1 MEKYKDIY
9 NQFYNSDPKF
19 QSTFQDLK
27 SFDEYV
33 GDNNAVI
40 DELKEVFDFGQ
51 PQEQIAQAQ
60 PDVPFPVESD
70 SELKKK
76 EESISPSTSD
86 GSSLASTSQ
95 SNIELTEEPKKPKR
109 GLSLF
114 GKKEPKVEVPDV
126 SLDLNPN
133 DIIDEFEKKNQQYA
147 DLRQMGVVGETAG
160 SILTLNLNNFAD
172 LVSTHMGYFGLSDAL
187 FNPEVSYGDQKL
199 QNLEKELRPYEKQ
212 MSSIFKRQ
220 FTGVSNDDGMGF
232 AKPLINK
239 FNIEFDKDGKE
250 IRTAEYNE
258 DVVKSLLKVERTTAD
273 AVGPKE
279 INYKFVPN
287 EDEIESYAAESWE
300 ENQKRWS
307 PENPKSW
314 EDVKNTKTGDIYK
327 SVIRTEVKQGIEQIQ
342 IGEEI
347 DKEFLRVYNAT
358 PEEIS
363 DNLKK
368 QAAAIQSQIVTE
380 TKAKANDIL
389 EEQTAIV
396 TEAVSPIL
404 EEVETYVGGFK
415 SKYEPFLNTET
426 GAYEFQTQEQIDAFN
441 TEYASLTDFVADK
454 NNAIE
459 VLKAQGLEGYKN
471 AVKTL
476 ISEADKQGKERLG
489 KLSSGI
495 YSQSSFSAVVQS
507 GVSNYFSKKEMEEK
521 YAAEKMGYG
530 DLLGSIIA
538 KSSFDSLAGLGL
550 LAEQYGAGKGTISS
564 FFTNLGNYR
573 NEYEFAALNPSV
585 LKRVEMPDGSTRD
598 ESLGE
603 FFERIVSNEGAG
615 EFLGDA
621 VLVSAK
627 SFLPSLPIMAS
638 AIIMKNAG
646 VANSTVVGSAALA
659 SFVHDTSMQLTEQ
672 YDAVFAKTNSILMAD
687 EASRKQLGSQ
697 LDLFYTYVLDAGI
710 LFGKAKINGVRDFTK
725 VGLAKFV
732 GDVAT
737 ESVLQ
742 EGPQNYFTEKITH
755 ELTTDTPFQGK
766 LLDFIDTRTVLD
778 VAAGSGPVT
787 FSYHTLD
794 GLGALRAEKIKER
807 TLEALNQKG
816 LVPLVLD
823 INKRLGQD
831 AALAL
836 GYTMRLQGKFSKKEF
851 ENFATTIRR
860 INELN
865 EVVATKDLS
874 DERKLATA
882 DKMFSRGELLAQ
894 QEAAQT
900 QEKKDMIADEIKKI
914 DQQINDLQDNTKEVK
929 ITTITDFKTG
939 RVIYAT
945 DNETMAKE
953 LKTNGALSKNL
964 FSGISEGVYV
974 LNSEDEKLNKFVDK
988 SIEFKK
994 NFTGFMSKREE
1005 LKNRYE
1011 KQRVQATK
1019 DRLSGKKNT
1028 PTDAQLENEYQAEIQ
1043 NISASFGMGA
1053 EADANVSRAE
1063 RLQNSQ
1069 QTRTASDV
1077 VTGPQQ
1083 FNIPESVA
1091 NQSVFDG
1098 DESTTLDA
1106 FIEANK
1112 ENAIASNVL
1121 NNIKTQ
1127 VATFKQMFPEGK
1139 IFYHTTNQSF
1149 TSTYNKLTGSKELN
1163 VKDDG
1168 FFAETENG
1176 EIHINLS
1183 NPGNFNK
1190 MNQDVVSHEIVH
1202 GVLLKAFGKK
1212 VFDNNGMFLRWESDT
1227 QAISDMKTLLEGVV
1241 GRYGSSLNTFLGN
1254 RNYER
1259 AEEAEEFIAQLGAM
1273 LSRADENSPLEQ
1285 GFVGRVL
1292 AAISQFVKDKTGMD
1306 VFAIYRKQSDA
1317 VQFLNYIGA
1326 QLKQGKELDEKKFVA
1341 VQGGFMIPRDLDPDG
1356 LSEGNLETGTVVAVH
1371 KSSENLNPI
1380 LSQFTKR
1387 PGTSKLAYDLPV
1399 KTLEEAIKEH
1409 KGGVLLIMSDNTG
1422 FSVNP
1427 DTGEFVM
1434 GGYGYMAARRNIDAG
1449 IGFAS
1454 VNMSTVGTTMT
1465 NAMAANDGNPVLALI
1480 VLSSPKAALGNYY
1493 ALQYTFG
1500 SVANFLSTEKQSNE
1514 FKQSM
1519 IDVMRNKLALLDA
1532 FETNSKIV
1540 AERKAAKKLGD
1551 FSLVNELTEKSRT
1564 SFDKKFLP
1572 FFNSVNFNDPKSVQN
1587 FIKQFTQSKY
1597 SFPQRQELIDTILP
1611 SHEEIRQNKKTP
1623 IISKIFK
1630 DNGLNQID
1638 FHNKYGEPYFVGDRL
1653 FIDDSS
1659 VNAPWG
1665 SVFGGFTIDPKADP
1679 LLIQN
1684 KGLTHPQ
1691 FNAKVPGSNHFLLD
1705 GEYGVNQNFYDAL
1718 QFGNPLKNPIDKMAT
1733 QGIQP
1738 GTRLP
1743 ASNKNPD
1750 ALTSKERRDILL
1762 DRPMVKRS
1770 MEAYE
1775 EERGAVESLAEQFAK
1790 RLGVEYSFYFDEND
1804 SNLWSRNQTGAVQ
1817 INTAKAGI
1825 NTPIYG
1831 FSGIFLEMLMNE
1843 NIVEYNKLVKSLL
1856 MDNSESSKAFRGNL
1870 EKALQNATIRSIE
1883 ENNSMGLLTRDEYAQ
1898 MRENVKEQVT
1908 LDAFR
1913 KIRMGEPNT
1922 PSIFQFDINS
1932 LQFLNVFQRVLNTE
1946 FAKLVAEEYEPNT
1959 GIYKALKQMW
1969 EGILEIIKNTLFPNK
1984 IKLKEASI
1992 NSDVATPLG
2001 EWAKLLADPRNEFLR
2016 NTEEYQKMQMNTP
2029 TVFSDIA
2036 NDLVNYEANTAEQ
2049 NITLI
2054 TNPNSAP
2061 FLTTVE
2067 TLEDL
2072 TIAIGQKDDGTNF
2085 SKLNEKFSQEK
2096 EQAYTDILET
2106 FFDFLLGENNRSF
2119 SEFLSFGNFFRES
2132 SNNRFGTADHSE
2144 ILDSLERYSAK
2155 LQTFIRAYDDVFRTE
2170 LIEKRE
2176 NYLQFRRILRHLY
2189 SMDLIKIDK
2198 VRSLYEL
2205 SQQEVRDF
2213 DLSSPLSFRS
2223 SVTNFL
2229 NEGYL
2234 GFNGAL
2240 DKRKSFVG
2248 FAKSEF
2254 LSDIGIAI
2262 NQLGTAYEAFVDRV
2276 DVYAS
2281 FEALGN
2287 VIKDDLNELSF
2298 ENRRLI
2304 ETYKNAAKAIDDI
2317 LSKVPLDKTYL
2328 TREGSVGY
2336 LRNHFAM
2343 NLLTKVRSNGS
2354 MVAHL
2359 QNDKF
2364 KDFTATNSKQIG
2376 PNSSVFKILEFS
2388 AYLQNLNQ
2396 SKIDFYAT
2404 DFSNTSR
2411 NGEFDIVASS
2421 DKNVDDV
2428 GFSKQVI
2435 PKGTTIPMSFT
2446 TSLRQTGDT
2455 YGVDISFRPRNF
2467 SYGTFIN
2474 WEGQI
2479 FEMFNK
2485 LINNIYALYQD
2496 IPIEFVTF
2504 SPVADSKVNKDGS
2517 AKNIRKNIYN
2527 LMAAKAFAPFYVT
2540 PMYGGTTIVLPLSKH
2555 FDSTANRIKPR
2566 VETLIAQEVDTINST
2581 VKVKKSRAETL
2592 GKDSRQIENEYDR
2605 LTAEGKSREEI
2616 FGNLFGRYSYESMR
2630 ASKYSADFQSVYDE
2644 FVSNKAK
2651 ETWSTYSGTWNKRK
2665 QGVVDFVDKYIIENS
2680 LMDIVSALRKG
2691 VRFVE
2696 VNDQLL
2702 PEGENGTVVVEGMA
2716 TPITQQGDVV
2726 NFSDL
2731 EIYSALFEYG
2741 IPQSN
2746 LDQIF
2751 GLNYRKT
2758 INNLLLDADFD
2769 TEIKQNLT
2777 EDARASKLTVSFSE
2791 LNELSDQLGI
2801 MSSTAILNY
2810 ILKHLSVEKGS
2821 PVIPAVKAI
2830 VDKINQ
2836 ARSMGEVLDEFGREV
2851 ETIGPESVQALAE
2864 IGTAAGRILR
2874 ILRELNKN
2882 KADVVIDTL
2891 KQSRIKV
2898 SPAFEQEIKNAF
2910 RNLDNARNAFENA
2923 KKKAIKDFTDSNIQE
2938 LQRLEDSL
2946 LDAEY
2951 KIALIMSDP
2960 RLQFRFASEVLTN
2973 RAAMSLLSGQTA
2985 VLSAVSNVET
2995 LIAKYGVNQNIFKR
3009 LSESIINRIK
3019 PDVFSRSNARV
3030 YRLGKEEFRN
3040 RRLAFSLTHSRSVDQ
3055 IKRAMLDGT
3064 VPNTA
3069 QAKFFENV
3077 AMVNSIRDAQN
3088 LVKLF
3093 GRFAKSFQEKNGLDD
3108 MDFADIMQ
3116 VMLYEHKES
3125 GKIILADN
3133 KAYSVMGAMV
3143 RALMQPQEITSRL
3156 MALGMDKYAANV
3168 ISKKALLDYVT
3179 MRTAMENSELPE
3191 GLIDELVKRGSMT
3204 NDAVNAPFV
3213 QKADKPVFFLPGGNP
3228 ETELVNLNIL
3238 MAAIFRDEQVNPF
3251 ESEGLRATFYADN
3264 SFVKGLRRIRK
3275 GIRKGMVDT
3284 YLESLEAKAEG
3295 NRLKKY
3301 GYRAANAILQGANVA
3316 QWTIFPFPQIPSNIL
3331 LQIVARSN
3339 PLGAALNSVYLGFLY
3354 YKNLNNFYKKY
3365 KIGKHAENVEE
3376 TPQDVA
3382 TAGMLPSQKALPSAG
3397 SQSLVTTTNGIDI
3410 FEAEDIDSPGT
3421 KDQMRSAKK
3430 KMNTQQ
3436 KIEFE
3441 KEVGNL
3447 FSAKR
3452 RFVTAMADIGRSTEF
3467 LLVAGSIAAS
3477 GAVLSSGDDDE
3488 KKRAMKKLG
3497 VNQNDLNVSY
3507 YLEYVKEK
3515 ASNPKLT
3522 PEEFYR
3528 KRGGFKYNSSIPSKD
3543 LPEGFEIKD
3552 GVLYDNFGKKVSTD
3566 FYLNITNLG
3575 TFFGYGVGYMSS
3587 VYAKQRNL
3595 NSVENDKTEGFKEY
3609 FDMGSLLS
3617 SVTGSVFRQTPSI
3630 KLVQDAL
3637 ESLSEDSK
3645 KRGQGAQVASNMVAS
3660 VMSVAAPSLLGKPRS
3675 QAEGET
3681 VQPSYEIEPSRE
3693 EPNIGRLFLDAHM
3706 KLSRNGI
3713 LGLGLGQ
3720 SEFYQSEIGLFGE
3733 DMSMRKTV
3741 AGPQSF
3747 MSYLES
3753 AINFP
3758 GLRKGTEVNVNKT
3771 ADEIMKYNDARNFLI
3786 NSSYLAT
3793 VYGNMGGDANRYW
3806 GILDRP
3812 RKNTF
3817 VITESETDPL
3827 TGVNPNKPFKLPNDI
3842 YRDELRILGDVM
3854 RNEAKN
3860 YISGYSLEKTKD
3872 LVRGAKNEEEA
3883 KLYIEQWFSE
3893 LNETFSKAEAAYK
3906 ENFLANRAPGIIRTM
3921 QDRGLLTEA
3930 DITVLTKMAEDI
3942 NIENVLTSEEQPR
3955 WKPVFDKNK

>member
-9 NQFYNSDPKF
+9 NQFYNSDPTF

-27 SFDEYV
+27 SFNEYV
-33 GDNNAVI
+33 GENDAVV
-40 DELKEVFDFGQ
+40 DELKEVFNFGQ
-51 PQEQIAQAQ
+51 PQGQLAEPQS
-60 PDVPFPVESD
+60 DMSFPVESD

-76 EESISPSTSD
+76 EESISPSSSD
-86 GSSLASTSQ
+86 GSSLVSASPSD
-95 SNIELTEEPKKPKR
+95 IESVGEPKKPKKN
-109 GLSLF
+109 LSGS
-114 GKKEPKVEVPDV
+114 GKKKVKVEIPEV

-133 DIIDEFEKKNQQYA
+133 NIIDEFEKKNQEYA
-147 DLRQMGVVGETAG
+147 NLKQVDVIGKAG
-160 SILTLNLNNFAD
+160 ASILTLNLNNFAD
-172 LVSTHMGYFGLSDAL
+172 MVKTQAGYFGQSDAL
-187 FNPEVSYGDQKL
+187 FETDLSYGDQKL
-199 QNLEKELRPYEKQ
+199 QNLLEEIRPYEQQ
-212 MSSIFKRQ
+212 MMSIFKKQ
-220 FTGVSNDDGMGF
+220 LTGVSNYEGIGF
-232 AKPLINK
+232 DKPLINK
-239 FNIEFDKDGKE
+239 FNIEIDKEGKE
-250 IRTAEYNE
+250 IRIPEYNE
-258 DVVKSLLKVERTTAD
+258 DVVKSLLKGERTTSD
-273 AVGPKE
+273 AIGEKE
-279 INYKFVPN
+279 INYKFVPD
-287 EDEIESYAAESWE
+287 EDKIESYAAESWE
-300 ENQKRWS
+300 KNQEVFS
-307 PENPKSW
+307 PLEPKSW
-314 EDVKNTKTGDIYK
+314 EDVKNTKTGEIYK

-342 IGEEI
+342 ISEEI
-347 DKEFLRVYNAT
+347 DKEFVRIYNAT

-363 DNLKK
+363 ENLRK
-368 QAAAIQSQIVTE
+368 QAGAIQYDILKE
-380 TKAKANDIL
+380 TKAKANGIL
-389 EEQTAIV
+389 EQQTALV
-396 TEAVSPIL
+396 TETISPIL
-404 EEVETYVGGFK
+404 EEMNASVGAFK
-415 SKYEPFLNTET
+415 TKYESFYNPEKNV
-426 GAYEFQTQEQIDAFN
+426 YELQTQEQIDAF
-441 TEYASLTDFVADK
+441 TVEYDALTNFIADK

-459 VLKAQGLEGYKN
+459 VFKAQNLEVYKN
-471 AVKTL
+471 SIKTL
-476 ISEADKQGKERLG
+476 LAEADKQGKERLAKITTG
-489 KLSSGI
+489 D
-495 YSQSSFSAVVQS
+495 YSQAALNSVVETAVS
-507 GVSNYFSKKEMEEK
+507 KYFSKKEMEEK
-521 YAAEKMGYG
+521 YASEKMGYW
-530 DLLGSIIA
+530 DLAGSIIA
-538 KSSFDSLAGLGL
+538 KSSFDSLAGLGTL
-550 LAEQYGAGKGTISS
+550 MEQFGAGKGVVSS

-573 NEYEFAALNPSV
+573 NEYEFAGLNPSV
-585 LKRVEMPDGSTRD
+585 LKRVEMPDGTTRD
-598 ESLGE
+598 ESFGE
-603 FFERIVSNEGAG
+603 FLERIVTNDGAS

-627 SFLPSLPIMAS
+627 SFLPSLPIMAN
-638 AIIMKNAG
+638 ALIMKKAG
-646 VANSTVVGSAALA
+646 VANSTVVGTAALA
-659 SFVHDTSMQLTEQ
+659 SFIHDTSMQLTEQ
-672 YDAVFAKTNSILMAD
+672 YDAVFDKTNSILMAD
-687 EASRKQLGSQ
+687 EASRRQLASQ

-710 LFGKAKINGVRDFTK
+710 LFGKTKMNGVRDFTK

-737 ESVLQ
+737 ESILQ

-755 ELTTDTPFQGK
+755 ELTQDTPFKGS
-766 LLDFIDTRTVLD
+766 LVDFIDTRTVLD

-794 GLGALRAEKIKER
+794 GLAALRAEKIKDR

-836 GYTMRLQGKFSKKEF
+836 GYTMRLQGKFTKQEF
-851 ENFATTIRR
+851 NDFTTTIRR

-882 DKMFSRGELLAQ
+882 DKMFTRGELFAQ

-900 QEKKDMIADEIKKI
+900 QEKKDMIAGEIKKL

-929 ITTITDFKTG
+929 LTTITDFKTG

-945 DNETMAKE
+945 DNETMTKE
-953 LKTNGALSKNL
+953 LKTNRALSKNL
-964 FSGISEGVYV
+964 FAGISEGVYV
-974 LNSEDEKLNKFVDK
+974 LNTEDEKLNKFVDK

-994 NFTGFMSKREE
+994 NFSGFMSKREE

-1011 KQRVQATK
+1011 KQRLQATK

-1043 NISASFGMGA
+1043 NIAASFGMGA

-1063 RLQNSQ
+1063 RLQNSEQ
-1069 QTRTASDV
+1069 ARTASDV

-1091 NQSVFDG
+1091 NQSVFDA

-1127 VATFKQMFPEGK
+1127 INTFKEMFPEGK
-1139 IFYHTTNQSF
+1139 VFYHTSNQSF
-1149 TSTYNKLTGSKELN
+1149 TDAYNKLTGQKALN
-1163 VKDDG
+1163 LKDDG

-1183 NPGNFNK
+1183 SPADFNK
-1190 MNQDVVSHEIVH
+1190 MNQDVVAHEIFH

-1212 VFDNNGMFLRWESDT
+1212 VFDNNGKFLRWESDT
-1227 QAISDMKTLLEGVV
+1227 QAISDMKAAIESIV
-1241 GRYGSSLNTFLGN
+1241 GRYGRSLDVFLGN
-1254 RNYER
+1254 RDYER
-1259 AEEAEEFIAQLGAM
+1259 AEEAEEFIVQLGAL
-1273 LSRADENSPLEQ
+1273 LSRADMNSPLEQ

-1292 AAISQFVKDKTGMD
+1292 AAISQFVKQKTGKD
-1306 VFAIYRKQSDA
+1306 IFAFYRKQSDA
-1317 VQFLNYIGA
+1317 VQFLNYVGS
-1326 QLKQGKELDEKKFVA
+1326 QLKVGKELDESKFVA
-1341 VQGGFMIPRDLDPDG
+1341 VQGGFMIPRDLDPDA
-1356 LSEGNLETGTVVAVH
+1356 LSEGNLQTGTVIAVH

-1380 LSQFTKR
+1380 LNQFTKR

-1399 KTLEEAIKEH
+1399 KTLEQAIKEH

-1422 FSVNP
+1422 FYVNP

-1434 GGYGYMAARRNIDAG
+1434 GGYGYMAAKKNIDAG

-1532 FETNSKIV
+1532 FETNSKII
-1540 AERKAAKKLGD
+1540 AERKAAKELGD

-1564 SFDKKFLP
+1564 NFDKKFLP

-1597 SFPQRQELIDTILP
+1597 SFPQRQQLIDTILP
-1611 SHEEIRQNKKTP
+1611 SHEEIRQNKTTP

-1653 FIDDSS
+1653 FIEKSS

-1679 LLIQN
+1679 LEIQN

-1691 FNAKVPGSNHFLLD
+1691 FNAKVPGYGHFLLD
-1705 GEYGVNQNFYDAL
+1705 GEYGANENFFDAL

-1743 ASNKNPD
+1743 MSNKDPN
-1750 ALTSKERRDILL
+1750 ALTSQERRDMLL
-1762 DRPMVKRS
+1762 NRPMVKRS
-1770 MEAYE
+1770 MEAYQ
-1775 EERGAVESLAEQFAK
+1775 EERGAVESLTEQFAK
-1790 RLGVEYSFYFDEND
+1790 RLGVEYSFYFDKD
-1804 SNLWSRNQTGAVQ
+1804 DFNLWNRNQSGAVQ
-1817 INTAKAGI
+1817 INMARAGI

-1843 NIVEYNKLVKSLL
+1843 NIVEYNKLVKNLL
-1856 MDNSESSKAFRGNL
+1856 MDNSESSKAFRATL
-1870 EKALQNATIRSIE
+1870 EKALQNATIQAIQ

-1898 MRENVKEQVT
+1898 MRENVKQQVT

-1913 KIRMGEPNT
+1913 KIKMGDPNT
-1922 PSIFQFDINS
+1922 PSVFQFDINS
-1932 LQFLNVFQRVLNTE
+1932 LQFLDVFQRVLNTE

-1969 EGILEIIKNTLFPNK
+1969 EGILEMIKNALFPNK
-1984 IKLKEASI
+1984 IKLKDASI
-1992 NSDVATPLG
+1992 SSDIASPLG

-2016 NTEEYQKMQMNTP
+2016 NTEEYQKMQTSTS
-2029 TVFSDIA
+2029 TVFTDLA
-2036 NDLVNYEANTAEQ
+2036 NELAAFEAESSQ
-2049 NITLI
+2049 ENITLI
-2054 TNPNSAP
+2054 TNPNGIP
-2061 FLTTVE
+2061 FLSSIGK
-2067 TLEDL
+2067 LEDL
-2072 TIAIGQKDDGTNF
+2072 GNVFLDVDNETSL
-2085 SKLNEKFSQEK
+2085 SKLNEKYSPEK
-2096 EQAYTDILET
+2096 EQTYTDILET
-2106 FFDFLLGENNRSF
+2106 FFDFLYNDNNRTF
-2119 SEFLSFGNFFRES
+2119 SDFLSFRNFFMENSVNTIR
-2132 SNNRFGTADHSE
+2132 TADSQE
-2144 ILDSLERYSAK
+2144 LIYSLERYSEK
-2155 LQTFIRAYDDVFRTE
+2155 LQTFVRAYDDVFRTE
-2170 LIEKRE
+2170 LLAKRE
-2176 NYLQFRRILRHLY
+2176 SYLQFRRIIRHLY
-2189 SMDLIKIDK
+2189 SMDLIKINK
-2198 VRSLYEL
+2198 AKELYEL
-2205 SQQEVRDF
+2205 SNQERE
-2213 DLSSPLSFRS
+2213 DLQLNGPLNFKSSLA
-2223 SVTNFL
+2223 NFL

-2234 GFNGAL
+2234 GFGMASQ
-2240 DKRKSFVG
+2240 KRKAFVG
-2248 FAKSEF
+2248 FSQNDF
-2254 LSDIGIAI
+2254 LSEVLDM
-2262 NQLGTAYEAFVDRV
+2262 LRELDDTYEPFGDRL
-2276 DVYAS
+2276 DRYAS
-2281 FEALGN
+2281 FEALMN
-2287 VIKDDLNELSF
+2287 LLQ
-2298 ENRRLI
+2298 
-2304 ETYKNAAKAIDDI
+2304 DDI
-2317 LSKVPLDKTYL
+2317 NESSFKNSQSKQTYINAYEALLDIVSKVPLDAEFF
-2328 TREGSVGY
+2328 TREANNPYGKNY
-2336 LRNHFAM
+2336 FLL
-2343 NLLTKVRSNGS
+2343 NLTSMSRSGGS
-2354 MVAHL
+2354 MLAHI
-2359 QNDKF
+2359 QSDKF
-2364 KDFTATNSKQIG
+2364 KAFSATNSKQIG
-2376 PNSSVFKILEFS
+2376 PNSIQFKTLELS
-2388 AYLQNLNQ
+2388 NYLQNESL
-2396 SKIDFYAT
+2396 SKLDFYAT
-2404 DFSNTSR
+2404 DLSNR
-2411 NGEFDIVASS
+2411 NRSGVFDIVASS
-2421 DKNVDDV
+2421 DKNLDD
-2428 GFSKQVI
+2428 GYSKQII
-2435 PKGTTIPMSFT
+2435 PKGTNIPMTFS
-2446 TSLRQTGDT
+2446 TSLREIGNS
-2455 YGVDISFRPRNF
+2455 YGVDISFRHRDYG
-2467 SYGTFIN
+2467 YGTFIN

-2485 LINNIYALYQD
+2485 LINNIFALYQD
-2496 IPIEFVTF
+2496 VPIEFVTF
-2504 SPVADSKVNKDGS
+2504 SPVADNKVNKDGS

-2527 LMAAKAFAPFYVT
+2527 LMATKAFSPFYVT
-2540 PMYGGTTIVLPLSKH
+2540 PTDGGTTIVLPLSKH
-2555 FDSTANRIKPR
+2555 FDSSVSRIKPM
-2566 VETLIAQEVDTINST
+2566 VEKLIDQDVDQINST

-2592 GKDSRQIENEYDR
+2592 GKESREIESEYNR
-2605 LTAEGKSREEI
+2605 LTAEGKSKEEV
-2616 FGNLFGRYSYESMR
+2616 FGNLFGKYSYESMR
-2630 ASKYSADFQSVYDE
+2630 SSKYSAEFQSIYDE

-2696 VNDQLL
+2696 VDNQLL
-2702 PEGENGTVVVEGMA
+2702 AEGENRTVVIDGIA
-2716 TPITQQGDVV
+2716 TPITQEGEVV
-2726 NFSDL
+2726 SFSDL

-2758 INNLLLDADFD
+2758 IDNLLLDPDFD

-2777 EDARASKLTVSFSE
+2777 EDARASKLSVSFSE

-2830 VDKINQ
+2830 VDKINES
-2836 ARSMGEVLDEFGREV
+2836 RSLGEVVDEFGKQV
-2851 ETIGPESVQALAE
+2851 EAVGSENIQALAE

-2882 KADVVIDTL
+2882 KAEVIVDTL

-2910 RNLDNARNAFENA
+2910 QNLDNARNAFENA
-2923 KKKAIKDFTDSNIQE
+2923 KKKAIKDFNDNNIQE
-2938 LQRLEDSL
+2938 LQRLEDRL
-2946 LDAEY
+2946 ADAEY
-2951 KIALIMSDP
+2951 KIAMIMSDP

-2973 RAAMSLLSGQTA
+2973 RAAMSLLSGHTA
-2985 VLSAVSNVET
+2985 VLSAVANAET
-2995 LIAKYGVNQNIFKR
+2995 LAAKYGFNQNFFKR
-3009 LSESIINRIK
+3009 LSERIVNLIK
-3019 PDVFSRSNARV
+3019 PDVFSRSKANV
-3030 YRLGKEEFRN
+3030 FRLGKEEFRN

-3055 IKRAMLDGT
+3055 IKRALLDGT
-3064 VPNTA
+3064 IPNTA

-3077 AMVNSIRDAQN
+3077 AMVNSLRDAQN
-3088 LVKLF
+3088 LIKLF
-3093 GRFAKSFQEKNGLDD
+3093 GRFVKSFQDKNGLDD
-3108 MDFADIMQ
+3108 MEFADIMQ

-3125 GKIILADN
+3125 GKIMLADN

-3143 RALMQPQEITSRL
+3143 RALMQEQEITSRL

-3191 GLIDELVKRGSMT
+3191 GLIDELVRRGSMT
-3204 NDAVNAPFV
+3204 NNAVSAPFV
-3213 QKADKPVFFLPGGNP
+3213 QQAKKPVFFLPGGNP

-3238 MAAIFRDEQVNPF
+3238 MGAIFRDEQVNPF

-3264 SFVKGLRRIRK
+3264 SFVKWLRGVRK
-3275 GIRKGMVDT
+3275 GVRKGMIDT

-3295 NRLKKY
+3295 DTIRKY
-3301 GYRAANAILQGANVA
+3301 GYRAANAILQAANVV
-3316 QWTIFPFPQIPSNIL
+3316 QWTVFPFPQIPSNIL

-3339 PLGAALNSVYLGFLY
+3339 PLGATLNSVYLGFLY
-3354 YKNLNNFYKKY
+3354 YKNLNDFYKKY
-3365 KIGKHAENVEE
+3365 KIGKHAENVDE

-3382 TAGMLPSQKALPSAG
+3382 TAGMLPSQRALPSGG
-3397 SQSLVTTTNGIDI
+3397 SQSLVTSTTSVDI
-3410 FEAEDIDSPGT
+3410 FEAEDIDSPAS
-3421 KDQMRSAKK
+3421 KDQIRSAKK

-3441 KEVGNL
+3441 KELGNL

-3452 RFVTAMADIGRSTEF
+3452 RFITAMADIGRSTEF
-3467 LLVAGSIAAS
+3467 LLAVGSIAAS

-3488 KKRAMKKLG
+3488 KKRTLKKLG

-3507 YLEYVKEK
+3507 YLEYVKAK

-3522 PEEFYR
+3522 AEEFYR
-3528 KRGGFKYNSSIPSKD
+3528 RRGGFRFNSSVPSKD
-3543 LPEGFEIKD
+3543 LPEGYKIKD
-3552 GVLYDNFGKKVSTD
+3552 GVLYDNFDKKVSTD

-3587 VYAKQRNL
+3587 VYAKKGKL
-3595 NSVENDKTEGFKEY
+3595 SGAENDKTEGFKEY
-3609 FDMGSLLS
+3609 FELGSLLT

-3630 KLVQDAL
+3630 KLLQDGL
-3637 ESLSEDSK
+3637 ESLTKDSK
-3645 KRGQGAQVASNMVAS
+3645 KRGQGAQVGANMVAS
-3660 VMSVAAPSLLGKPRS
+3660 VLSVAAPSLIGKPRS
-3675 QAEGET
+3675 QAEAQTAQRE
-3681 VQPSYEIEPSRE
+3681 YEIEPSRE
-3693 EPNIGRLFLDAHM
+3693 DPNIGRLFLDAHM

-3741 AGPQSF
+3741 AGPQSL

-3806 GILDRP
+3806 RILDRP

-3842 YRDELRILGDVM
+3842 YRDELRILGDAM
-3854 RNEAKN
+3854 RNTAKN
-3860 YISGYSLEKTKD
+3860 YISGYSLEETKN

-3883 KLYIEQWFSE
+3883 KGYIEQWFSE
-3893 LNETFSKAEAAYK
+3893 LNEEFSKAEASYK
-3906 ENFLANRAPGIIRTM
+3906 EDFLANRAPGIIRTM
-3921 QDRGLLTEA
+3921 KDRGLLTEA
-3930 DITVLTKMAEDI
+3930 DITVLTKMFEDT
-3942 NIENVLTSEEQPR
+3942 NIKNVLESEEQAR
-3955 WKPVFDKNK
+3955 WEPVFDKKK